1 MNSATT
7 QIMYAASSS
16 QFNHVG
22 AGLVPAL
29 KAWDL
34 GFVMRVSY
42 GVMRKTIFSRPGGS
56 YHRKIF
62 EKVPYR

>member
-1 MNSATT
+1 
-7 QIMYAASSS
+7 MYAASSP

-42 GVMRKTIFSRPGGS
+42 GVMRKTVFFPPGGFLPP
-56 YHRKIF
+56 RNL
-62 EKVPYR
+62 